1 MQPKSIF
8 MACFVVPIFFLASR
22 PAWAQATALT
32 VPNLNWRMGAC

>member
-8 MACFVVPIFFLASR
+8 MVYFVVAILFLASL

-32 VPNLNWRMGAC
+32 VPNLNWRVGVC